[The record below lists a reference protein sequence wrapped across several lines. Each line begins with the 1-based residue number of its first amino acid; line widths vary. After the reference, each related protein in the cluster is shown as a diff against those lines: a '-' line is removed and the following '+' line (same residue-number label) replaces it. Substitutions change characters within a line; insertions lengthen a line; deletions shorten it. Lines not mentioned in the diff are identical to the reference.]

1 MSIVKNE
8 KFTPKNVTIAK
19 IFLAM
24 SAALTLTSS
33 SFSMRQGLPF
43 LGLEKLTMDILPQII
58 PVLELVG
65 IWAIQMSL

>member
-43 LGLEKLTMDILPQII
+43 LGLEKLTMDILPQIF